1 MRMTLPRR
9 DLSRQDRYLG
19 QPYESADDDC
29 PAAPAVS
36 SACGTL
42 WGMTQEKITLRTID
56 GDVEQSLTADEV
68 IIVLPNG
75 IEFSLFAG
83 DEGDNEVVALITAT
97 EPLVPHRFVLRPGAV
112 NQVGIG
118 AE

>member
-1 MRMTLPRR
+1 MGV
-9 DLSRQDRYLG
+9 RYRVG
-19 QPYESADDDC
+19 HDPGED
-29 PAAPAVS
+29 PPPH
-36 SACGTL
+36 
-42 WGMTQEKITLRTID
+42 
-56 GDVEQSLTADEV
+56 VEQSHTADEV